1 MRILLALLVFSLIIV
16 FHEFGHFLLA
26 KLNHIVVVEFSL
38 GFGPRLLS
46 VKKGETRYSLKLF
59 PLGGFTPVSVT
70 ELDRRVKFKTV
81 RQAAQNRSMDLAHL
95 TYDQMDFIAERKAQG
110 SAFKYTTYKGWL
122 FGKAWKCYDESTH
135 QVTMPERLNT
145 IG

>member
-1 MRILLALLVFSLIIV
+1 MSSASCTMLKLEETAMGKV
-16 FHEFGHFLLA
+16 HFLDPVDYISGKISQKYRTIYNRRRA
-26 KLNHIVVVEFSL
+26 SD
-38 GFGPRLLS
+38 R
-46 VKKGETRYSLKLF
+46 RYTQVRNDRI
-59 PLGGFTPVSVT
+59 TPVSVT

-81 RQAAQNRSMDLAHL
+81 RQAAQNRSMDLSHL

-122 FGKAWKCYDESTH
+122 FGKAWKCYDSSTG

>member
-1 MRILLALLVFSLIIV
+1 MGKVVFLDPVDYISGKISQKYRTVYNRRRASDL
-16 FHEFGHFLLA
+16 
-26 KLNHIVVVEFSL
+26 
-38 GFGPRLLS
+38 
-46 VKKGETRYSLKLF
+46 RYTQVR
-59 PLGGFTPVSVT
+59 GDRNTPASAD
-70 ELDRRVKFKTV
+70 ELERRYKFRVV
-81 RQAAQNRSMDLAHL
+81 RQTAQQRSMDLMHL
-95 TYDQMDFIAERKAQG
+95 TYDQMDFIAERKTKG